1 MLQGVLPY
9 LILQYIVNEE
19 LTARIKEPV
28 KLPSMDD
35 LVRDL
40 GISRGKLREELLAAQ
55 AYGVVEMRPGD
66 GTYVCPFEFYTA
78 AQTLLL
84 YSIGCDWTNF
94 QHFYELR
101 IRLEVG
107 FWEEAA
113 SCLEQSDKARLAQ
126 ILDQAEHKLG
136 NRPVEIPHREHR
148 DFHLLIYSRL
158 KNRFAQDLMKA
169 YWDAYEAVGLHRYFD
184 LSYYEQMWRS
194 HRRISDAIVTDR
206 YQEGKDV
213 LAAHFTLLDNRL
225 HGTSD
230 ESRETDVIPQKGGPP
245 LSGH

>member
-9 LILQYIVNEE
+9 VILQYIVNEE
-19 LTARIKEPV
+19 LTARIEEPV
-28 KLPSMDD
+28 RLPPMDD

-66 GTYVCPFEFYTA
+66 GTYVRPFEFYTA
-78 AQTLLL
+78 TQTLLL
-84 YSIGCDWTNF
+84 YGIACDWTNF

-107 FWEEAA
+107 FWEEAVGRLSGA
-113 SCLEQSDKARLAQ
+113 DKNRLTQILEQ
-126 ILDQAEHKLG
+126 AERKLG
-136 NRPVEIPHREHR
+136 GRPVEIPHREHR

-158 KNRFAQDLMKA
+158 ENRFAQDLLRA

-184 LSYYEQMWRS
+184 LSYYNQMWDS
-194 HRRISDAIVTDR
+194 HGKIAEAILTGHH
-206 YQEGKDV
+206 QEGKDALV
-213 LAAHFTLLDNRL
+213 SHFTLLDNRL

-230 ESRETDVIPQKGGPP
+230 GAQETDVIPQKGGPP
-245 LSGH
+245 LSSH

>member
-9 LILQYIVNEE
+9 AILQYIVNEE
-19 LTARIKEPV
+19 LTTRIEEPV
-28 KLPSMDD
+28 RLPPVDV

-84 YSIGCDWTNF
+84 YSIACDWKNF
-94 QHFYELR
+94 EHFYELR
-101 IRLEVG
+101 VRLELG
-107 FWEEAA
+107 FWEEAVGRLDGVDK
-113 SCLEQSDKARLAQ
+113 SKLTQILEQADR
-126 ILDQAEHKLG
+126 KLG
-136 NRPVEIPHREHR
+136 GRPVEIPHREHR

-158 KNRFAQDLMKA
+158 ENRFVQDLLKA

-184 LSYYEQMWRS
+184 LSYYEQMWHS
-194 HRRISDAIVTDR
+194 HGQITEAILTGHHH
-206 YQEGKDV
+206 EGKDI

-230 ESRETDVIPQKGGPP
+230 GSRETDVIPQKGGPP
-245 LSGH
+245 LAGH

>member
-9 LILQYIVNEE
+9 SILQYIVNEE
-19 LTARIKEPV
+19 LTARIEEPV
-28 KLPSMDD
+28 RLPPMDD

-66 GTYVCPFEFYTA
+66 GTYVCPFEFYTV

-84 YSIGCDWTNF
+84 YSIACDWRNF
-94 QHFYELR
+94 EHFYELR
-101 IRLEVG
+101 TRLEVG

-113 SCLEQSDKARLAQ
+113 SCLDEADKAKLAQ
-126 ILDQAEHKLG
+126 IVIQAEHKLG
-136 NRPVEIPHREHR
+136 GRPVEIPHREHR

-158 KNRFAQDLMKA
+158 ENKFMLDLLKA
-169 YWDAYEAVGLHRYFD
+169 YWDAYEAVGLQRYFD
-184 LSYYEQMWRS
+184 LSYYEQMWHS
-194 HRRISDAIVTDR
+194 HGRIADAILTGR
-206 YQEGKDV
+206 HQEGKDV
-213 LAAHFTLLDNRL
+213 LATHFTLLDNRL
-225 HGTSD
+225 HGAPDASQ
-230 ESRETDVIPQKGGPP
+230 ETDVIPQKGGQP